1 MGRGCPCHLAGRS
14 LSASCLPL
22 ARWKPS
28 FGILPTDGFQR
39 RRDSTGN
46 PSRDPHL
53 AWRPVTPRRSVTLVG
68 PSRRDGLS
76 RAARGRANRG
86 SWAKHNRPGGH
97 LTARGGRG
105 AGACSTSV
113 GDFAPPRQR
122 PTSQRHAKYPRE
134 ETRPARGR
142 ANRGAGA
149 CSTSVGDFAPLG
161 NDSLASPTR
170 HIPARRLAPPAA
182 GPSRRAACPFFHGP
196 TQSSSSV
203 NPLCLSR
210 CRSRPIFR
218 G

>member
-14 LSASCLPL
+14 LPASCLQL

-113 GDFAPPRQR
+113 GDFAPQADQR
-122 PTSQRHAKYPRE
+122 FQEP
-134 ETRPARGR
+134 
-142 ANRGAGA
+142 
-149 CSTSVGDFAPLG
+149 V
-161 NDSLASPTR
+161 
-170 HIPARRLAPPAA
+170 PAA
-182 GPSRRAACPFFHGP
+182 RAYNPRRAWPPPDAYGCLDFQAFEKVLEVDSQASAAGSNLGP
-196 TQSSSSV
+196 LAAT
-203 NPLCLSR
+203 
-210 CRSRPIFR
+210 
-218 G
+218 

>member
-1 MGRGCPCHLAGRS
+1 MTDYPRRPVESAPSVGRGCPCHLAGRS
-14 LSASCLPL
+14 LPASCLQL

-28 FGILPTDGFQR
+28 FGILPADGFQR

-76 RAARGRANRG
+76 RAARGWANRG

-113 GDFAPPRQR
+113 GDFAP
-122 PTSQRHAKYPRE
+122 
-134 ETRPARGR
+134 
-142 ANRGAGA
+142 
-149 CSTSVGDFAPLG
+149 LG
-161 NDSLASPTR
+161 KDPLASPTR
-170 HIPARRLAPPAA
+170 NIPARRHDPPAA
-182 GPSRRAACPFFHGP
+182 GPTAEAQRNTTNRVATSQP
-196 TQSSSSV
+196 TGGRGRGV
-203 NPLCLSR
+203 LDERWRFRPL
-210 CRSRPIFR
+210 
-218 G
+218 